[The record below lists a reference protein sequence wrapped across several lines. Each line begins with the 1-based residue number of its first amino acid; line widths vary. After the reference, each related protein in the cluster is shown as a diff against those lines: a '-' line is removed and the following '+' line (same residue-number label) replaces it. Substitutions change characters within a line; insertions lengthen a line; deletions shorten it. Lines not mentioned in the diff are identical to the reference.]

1 MELSEH
7 VVGFENRTAIKSQI
21 LADFVAEWTKH
32 GSVVEGVVP
41 ESPWI
46 VNCDG
51 A

>member
-7 VVGFENRTAIKSQI
+7 LVDFEKCTTIKSQI
-21 LADFVAEWTKH
+21 LAGFMAEWIEPS
-32 GSVVEGVVP
+32 SVVEGMVP